1 MSKPKNDTANA
12 RPERKRTA
20 LIIAIVLLLV
30 ALVAAGVLVFRYWSQ
45 QNAYQE
51 LETYV
56 EVEEDPNVVK
66 LSDLSADWDAL
77 RKINPDIV
85 GWIYIPDS
93 KINYPVVQGPD
104 NSKYL
109 NTAFNGSDGW
119 FSSAGTIFIDVK
131 NAPDFTDRNTFL
143 YGHHMRDGS
152 MFAALTDWENDKEF
166 NEHRD
171 IYILTPE
178 GNYYA
183 KSFSLLKTNG
193 SEPIVVTQFASDE
206 TYQDYIQKMLN
217 RSMVN

>member
-1 MSKPKNDTANA
+1 M
-12 RPERKRTA
+12 
-20 LIIAIVLLLV
+20 LLLV

-131 NAPDFTDRNTFL
+131 NARF
-143 YGHHMRDGS
+143 
-152 MFAALTDWENDKEF
+152 
-166 NEHRD
+166 HRPQ
-171 IYILTPE
+171 YLLVWTPH
-178 GNYYA
+178 A
-183 KSFSLLKTNG
+183 
-193 SEPIVVTQFASDE
+193 
-206 TYQDYIQKMLN
+206 
-217 RSMVN
+217 